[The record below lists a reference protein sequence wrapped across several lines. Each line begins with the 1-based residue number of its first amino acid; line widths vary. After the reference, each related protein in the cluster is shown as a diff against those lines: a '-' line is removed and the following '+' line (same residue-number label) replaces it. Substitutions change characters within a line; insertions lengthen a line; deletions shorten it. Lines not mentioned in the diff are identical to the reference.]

1 MKLLV
6 WLMQFVPP
14 STCLSLGLSCYL
26 ACYCHKISCY
36 GLSVSLIRVRK
47 GPKQTVK
54 QLKLSPHCKQPREH
68 TERGI
73 TSSHQMGSFSWLR
86 QQRVRSAA
94 RQSFCRASTSPQ
106 GTAYSHGVMSSE
118 SCSPPAL
125 PRLLVVRHR
134 VLLPMMQ
141 PPAVKLCWLLYRLAW
156 TWQLPVWPQRNEM
169 PLIFFSCRC
178 WAEDAQCYLHQGSL
192 QGSFG
197 VVSDQCMV
205 MSVCIHPFLNI
216 FSGFLHT
223 PFFNQLLSVIQN
235 WKQLVHVLLWATWPY
250 RQGWVISCSKCWLG
264 HF

>member
-1 MKLLV
+1 M
-6 WLMQFVPP
+6 
-14 STCLSLGLSCYL
+14 G
-26 ACYCHKISCY
+26 
-36 GLSVSLIRVRK
+36 
-47 GPKQTVK
+47 TV
-54 QLKLSPHCKQPREH
+54 LK
-68 TERGI
+68 
-73 TSSHQMGSFSWLR
+73 TSSFSWLR

-141 PPAVKLCWLLYRLAW
+141 PPAVTLCWLLYRLAW

-169 PLIFFSCRC
+169 PLIFSSCRC

-197 VVSDQCMV
+197 VVSDQCMG
-205 MSVCIHPFLNI
+205 MSVCIHPFLNL
-216 FSGFLHT
+216 FSGFCTL
-223 PFFNQLLSVIQN
+223 PFSISYSQYFKIESSLFMYSFGQHGHIHKAGWFPAQN
-235 WKQLVHVLLWATWPY
+235 A
-250 RQGWVISCSKCWLG
+250 GWGTFKVMQVNV
-264 HF
+264 